1 MDAHRGP
8 IKTTSAEYPQEL
20 HGYARDRHPGQPGC
34 PGHAGCRPGY
44 YLNANAISGEIFKL
58 EIIWLSACKSLRLYY
73 SPGSLL
79 GEFKPV
85 QRATINF
92 FWLHWAQALY
102 QGQPPPQQASRGGD
116 SRARCPAVLTPAR
129 LPLKI
134 ILRAIEFLNYLV
146 G

>member
-44 YLNANAISGEIFKL
+44 YLNAKAISGEIFKL

-102 QGQPPPQQASRGGD
+102 QGQPPPSR
-116 SRARCPAVLTPAR
+116 
-129 LPLKI
+129 
-134 ILRAIEFLNYLV
+134 LV
-146 G
+146 GGGIHGPGAPPC

>member
-44 YLNANAISGEIFKL
+44 YLNAKAISGEIFKL

-79 GEFKPV
+79 G
-85 QRATINF
+85 
-92 FWLHWAQALY
+92 
-102 QGQPPPQQASRGGD
+102 GG
-116 SRARCPAVLTPAR
+116 V
-129 LPLKI
+129 
-134 ILRAIEFLNYLV
+134 
-146 G
+146 